1 MDNPNAPRRKSIL
14 LTTLAS
20 GMFVTLAVGLSE
32 LLSPDWRWA
41 NVEVHAMVE
50 TVGAVAALLL
60 AYLLLHPIQA
70 SGQANR
76 QAKQWNTTGVAL
88 GLAALA
94 IGDGLHA
101 MAPPGQAFVFL
112 KSFANLA
119 GAVGFALSWVALC
132 GSSVR
137 CKVRA
142 TLAMIGLM
150 TALGTWALAFPSQ
163 LPLMV
168 DNGDFTPLAIGVNA
182 LAGLFYLVAAGRF
195 GLDFAHTGDRDRLAY
210 LATALLFSLG
220 SFFFSESMLWD
231 SHWWYWHF
239 LRLTAYL
246 IVLWLVIKTY
256 LEAERTLIENAYKYR
271 VVADNTHDWE
281 YWTDRSGA
289 FLYSSPSCADVTGRE
304 SAEFFRRPLL
314 LEEIIHPDDRS
325 AWDAHKKTLYESNR
339 QGELEFRILL
349 PGGSE
354 RWIGHVCR
362 PVLDDA
368 GRLVGR
374 RGSNRDISR
383 SKKAEEDIIHAK
395 EAAERANRSKSEFL
409 ATMSHEIRT
418 PLNGVQG
425 MLQLMKGAEPGPELD
440 EYVDIAMES
449 SQNLLTVINDIL
461 DLSKVEAGKITIDRD
476 GFELDALL
484 RSIKATFTQ
493 QAASKGLTLDLD
505 IAPGVPAAVIGDA
518 IRLRQV
524 LFNLVGNAIKFTE
537 HGAVRLDVRVLEQM
551 DARHLRLGFAIT
563 DTGIGIPA
571 DRIGE
576 LFSPFTQVDSSSTR
590 RFKGTGLGLAIV
602 KRLVNLM
609 DGQIDIESAPGQG
622 TTVQFD
628 IALGIA
634 AEDPVT
640 SEADPADRPVAAGP
654 PKALRILVVDDEPTN
669 AKVLTMVLGKMGHAS
684 SSASNGRQALEA
696 LASQP
701 FDLVFMDV
709 SMPDMDG
716 VEATRQ
722 IRENVAGN
730 LDPSIPII
738 ALTAHAM
745 KGDRDRFLAAGMDDY
760 LPKPVEVKAL
770 REVVHRSVARQNSEK
785 RLSNRVQESPG
796 CDILQRA
803 DLRYDECC

>member
-1 MDNPNAPRRKSIL
+1 M
-14 LTTLAS
+14 
-20 GMFVTLAVGLSE
+20 
-32 LLSPDWRWA
+32 
-41 NVEVHAMVE
+41 
-50 TVGAVAALLL
+50 AALLL

-70 SGQANR
+70 DEQSSQPANHQAGR
-76 QAKQWNTTGVAL
+76 HLHPWNTTGVAL

-132 GSSVR
+132 GSSDR
-137 CKVRA
+137 CKVRTA
-142 TLAMIGLM
+142 LAVICLM

-168 DNGDFTPLAIGVNA
+168 DNVDFTPLAIGVNA

-304 SAEFFRRPLL
+304 SDEFFQQPHL
-314 LEEIIHPDDRS
+314 LEEIIHPDDRP
-325 AWDAHKKTLYESNR
+325 AWAAHKKTLYEANR

-349 PGGSE
+349 PGGGE

-368 GRLVGR
+368 GRLAGR

-425 MLQLMKGAEPGPELD
+425 MLQLIKAAELGPELA

-476 GFELDALL
+476 GFDLDALL

-537 HGAVRLDVRVLEQM
+537 QGAVRLDVRVLDQI

-609 DGQIDIESAPGQG
+609 DGQISIESAPGQG

-628 IALGIA
+628 IALGVA
-634 AEDPVT
+634 AD
-640 SEADPADRPVAAGP
+640 ADSITTDTAPARRPVAPGP
-654 PKALRILVVDDEPTN
+654 TTALRILVVDDEPIN
-669 AKVLTMVLGKMGHAS
+669 AKVVTMMLGKMGYTAS
-684 SSASNGRQALEA
+684 SAVNGRQALDA
-696 LASQP
+696 LSEQP
-701 FDLVFMDV
+701 FDLVFMDI

-722 IRENVAGN
+722 IRANVAGN
-730 LDPSIPII
+730 LDPSTPII

-745 KGDRDRFLAAGMDDY
+745 KGDRERFLAAGMDDY
-760 LPKPVEVKAL
+760 LPKPVEAKAL
-770 REVVHRSVARQNSEK
+770 REVMQ
-785 RLSNRVQESPG
+785 RV
-796 CDILQRA
+796 LAQRN
-803 DLRYDECC
+803 